1 MRYLFI
7 NSVCGY
13 GSTGKIVAD
22 TCRRLRAQ
30 GHECAV
36 AWGRIKIN
44 SDNIST
50 YRIGTKLDIYVHAIG
65 TRLWDREGLG
75 SKRATKKLLKWM
87 DAYNPDVIWLHNLHG
102 YYINFELLFAYIKSK
117 KIKVYWTLH
126 DCWSFTGH
134 CTYFTIANC
143 EQWKTHCQNC
153 TQTHRYP
160 ACYGKSHVYSNF
172 ERKKNAFTN
181 VKDMTLITPSK
192 WLRDLVKDSFLQEYP
207 VVVQYNTIDHE
218 IFKPTASN
226 FRQRYGLENKKI
238 ILGVASVWDERKGL
252 NDFIKLAQMLDEEYV
267 IVLVGLTPKQ
277 IKKMPA
283 GILGLER
290 TNSWKELAEI
300 YTAADVYVNLT
311 YEDNYPTT
319 NLEAQACGTPC
330 ITYRTGGSGESVPQE
345 NIVAYRNIEI
355 VRQSIIENVAKN
367 IST

>member
-22 TCRRLRAQ
+22 TCRNLRAE

-44 SDNIST
+44 SDDIST
-50 YRIGTKLDIYVHAIG
+50 YRIGTKLDNYVHAIG

-134 CTYFTIANC
+134 CTHFTIANC
-143 EQWKTHCQNC
+143 EQWKTHCLNC

-192 WLRDLVKDSFLQEYP
+192 WLRDLVQDSFLQEYP

-252 NDFIKLAQMLDEEYV
+252 NDFIKLARMLDEEYV

-290 TNSWKELAEI
+290 TNSGKELAEI

-330 ITYRTGGSGESVPQE
+330 ITYRTGGSGESVKGKNVVIPGNLKQLKLK
-345 NIVAYRNIEI
+345 IEEI
-355 VRQSIIENVAKN
+355 L
-367 IST
+367 T